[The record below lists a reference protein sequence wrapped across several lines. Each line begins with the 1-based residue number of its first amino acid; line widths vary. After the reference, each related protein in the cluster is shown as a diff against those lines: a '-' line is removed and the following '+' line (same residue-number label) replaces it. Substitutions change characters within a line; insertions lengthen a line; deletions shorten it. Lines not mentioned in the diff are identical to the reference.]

1 MQAMLEH
8 LNPAP
13 QAPTRVVVIG
23 AAGFVGK
30 AIAARMERDGVSLLR
45 VTRDQADL
53 TAADAGTRLAAL
65 LRAGDAVVAVAAR
78 APCKDADMLI
88 ENMAMA
94 RAMTRALS
102 AVEVAHVVNISSDA
116 VYADSPAPLSESSC
130 ASPGS
135 LHGAMHLAREV
146 LFRSELKAPLAV
158 LRPSLLYGAGDPH
171 NGYGPNR
178 FRRLAAQGEEI
189 VLFGEGE
196 ECRDHVFIDD
206 VAELV
211 ARVLYRRSRGTLNV
225 ATGAVYSFRAI
236 AEKVVALCGRSVTIR
251 ATPRSGPMPHN
262 GYRPFE
268 ITACRNAFPDFRY
281 TPLEDGLARAQR
293 EMQAKD
299 QRG

>member
-1 MQAMLEH
+1 MLEH

-13 QAPTRVVVIG
+13 QAPQRVVIIG

-30 AIAARMERDGVSLLR
+30 AVAERMERDGVALLR

-53 TAADAGTRLAAL
+53 TAADAGTRLAGL

-178 FRRLAAQGEEI
+178 FRRLAAQGKEI

-196 ECRDHVFIDD
+196 ERRDHVFIDD

-211 ARVLYRRSRGTLNV
+211 ARVLNRRSRGTLNV
-225 ATGAVYSFRAI
+225 ATGAVYSLRAI
-236 AEKVVALCGRSVTIR
+236 AEKVVALSGRSVTIR
-251 ATPRSGPMPHN
+251 ATARSGPMPHN

-268 ITACRNAFPDFRY
+268 ISACRNAFPDFRY
-281 TPLEDGLARAQR
+281 TPLEEGLARAQR
-293 EMQAKD
+293 EMQSKD
-299 QRG
+299 HRG